1 MTSFSDAN
9 GRKVVSTSTAE
20 TVGKIDGFVVDPV
33 TRSVIALE
41 IKKADTGDVLLWHDI
56 EGFGDDAVTV
66 TGADKIVDATPEVDA
81 LQGKDHELKGKRV
94 LTTSGLELGK
104 VKDVD
109 FDAQTGAIT
118 LITLK
123 GHEIPGSALAGVG
136 SYAVV
141 IQG

>member
-1 MTSFSDAN
+1 MTTYSDAN

-20 TVGKIDGFVVDPV
+20 TVGKIDGFVVDPSR
-33 TRSVIALE
+33 RSVIALE
-41 IKKADTGDVLLWHDI
+41 VKKSETGDVLLWQDI

-66 TGADKIVDATPEVDA
+66 TGADKIVDAPAEIDA
-81 LQGKDHELKGKRV
+81 LLGKDHELKGKRV

-104 VKDVD
+104 VRDVE
-109 FDAQTGAIT
+109 FDPQTGAIT
-118 LITLK
+118 TIVLK
-123 GHEIPGSALAGVG
+123 GHEIPGSALTGVG